1 MTYNEELL
9 RKHEVLLNYNT
20 EIVKQQDELI
30 NDCLDL
36 ISQTNEALL
45 RVEKLEKDLQDLKLN
60 LTKNR
65 KKKCNYLCTHNLR
78 QILLNILSLSVSEI
92 Y

>member
-1 MTYNEELL
+1 MFNMTYNEELL

-45 RVEKLEKDLQDLKLN
+45 RVEKLEKELQDLKLN
-60 LTKNR
+60 LNKN
-65 KKKCNYLCTHNLR
+65 
-78 QILLNILSLSVSEI
+78 
-92 Y
+92 

>member
-9 RKHEVLLNYNT
+9 RKQEVLLNYNT

-45 RVEKLEKDLQDLKLN
+45 RVEKLEKDLNYLKLN
-60 LTKNR
+60 LTKN
-65 KKKCNYLCTHNLR
+65 
-78 QILLNILSLSVSEI
+78 
-92 Y
+92 

>member
-1 MTYNEELL
+1 M
-9 RKHEVLLNYNT
+9 KYNT

-36 ISQTNEALL
+36 ISQTNETLL

-60 LTKNR
+60 LTKN
-65 KKKCNYLCTHNLR
+65 
-78 QILLNILSLSVSEI
+78 
-92 Y
+92 